1 MKKFNKKWFT
11 LIEML
16 IVVVIIGILAAALI
30 PRLTSVKDK
39 ANDSARKANLQQ
51 LVTAMSAYTLDNGVV
66 VSAAPT
72 TGDTYTAGITA
83 ALTGGGMKSIP
94 SDPSNQ
100 PQSIYG
106 KSTTGF
112 VYFSI
117 KKAGVDNGAFI
128 FISRAETAGAANY
141 VEGGSAAITSA
152 TDSDTLTL
160 CDKVTENATYGACQ
174 GPKDKFRIIMK
185 Y

>member
-1 MKKFNKKWFT
+1 MRNLRKKGFT

-51 LVTAMSAYTLDNGVV
+51 LVTAMSTYNLDNGVV
-66 VSAAPT
+66 ASAAPT
-72 TGDTYTAGITA
+72 TGDTYTAAIAA
-83 ALTGGGMKSIP
+83 ALTVGGMKSIP
-94 SDPSNQ
+94 SDPSRQ
-100 PQSIYG
+100 AQAIYG

-141 VEGGSAAITSA
+141 IEGGSAAITSA

-160 CDKVTENATYGACQ
+160 CDKVTEGALGVCS
-174 GPKDKFRIIMK
+174 GPKSAFRIIMK